1 MQAQVVHDQHDVVK
15 RVPAPEV
22 IQEGLE
28 LALVDGVVVDL
39 DVLQTHL
46 LGGSQNDCFAWLLD
60 PAHVDLGIVPFAG
73 PDMRWQSPLRHD
85 KFIQHD
91 DSESSFPRHPHV
103 ISKVNSLK
111 QYIPLLLAGWDLGLL
126 EDFLLD
132 FQLAVELSQFV
143 DGYLGAGVP
152 LLE

>member
-15 RVPAPEV
+15 WILAPEV
-22 IQEGLE
+22 IQECLE
-28 LALVDGVVVDL
+28 LALVDWVVMDL
-39 DVLQTHL
+39 NMFQTHL
-46 LGGSQNDCFAWLLD
+46 LRGSQNDCFAWLLD

-91 DSESSFPRHPHV
+91 YSESSFSCHSNI
-103 ISKVNSLK
+103 ISKINSLK
-111 QYIPLLLAGWDLGLL
+111 QYIPLLLAGWNLGLL

-132 FQLAVELSQFV
+132 LQLAVELSQFV
-143 DGYLGAGVP
+143 DCYLGAGVP